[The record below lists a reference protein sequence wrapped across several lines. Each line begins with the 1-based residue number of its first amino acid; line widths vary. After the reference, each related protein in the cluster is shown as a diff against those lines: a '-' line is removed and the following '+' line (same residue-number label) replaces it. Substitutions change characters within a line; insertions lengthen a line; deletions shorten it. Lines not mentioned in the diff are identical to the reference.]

1 MMLTFEAPVLIAFVG
16 FVSSVAVFVG
26 VGLFVISVVMRF
38 RRRHRRRLARV
49 GRGRVTGRLDVAEL
63 RGTLLLR
70 PSAEGSLVDRVL
82 DALARVLPLLDTK
95 RMRADLERAG
105 LRMRIGGFIGVSL
118 LAGAAVALCARLVA
132 GLPLPVAIIFGCF
145 GGMVTVNTV
154 IRALGERRAQRF
166 LKQMP
171 DALDAIVRGIR
182 AGLPVIECIGMA
194 GRDMPDPLG
203 AQFRD
208 VHERVQLGETMDAA
222 LWHVGDT
229 IRRPEIDFFAVSI
242 SIQAEVGGSL
252 TDALN
257 NLSEMLRKRETMK
270 LKISAVSSEA
280 KASAMII
287 GALPVVMLALLA
299 FMSPDYV
306 APLFIDPRG
315 NMMLGAGLGSMSVG
329 AFVMWRMTK
338 FEI

>member
-1 MMLTFEAPVLIAFVG
+1 MSLPFEAPVLFAFIG
-16 FVSSVAVFVG
+16 FATSVAVIVG
-26 VGLFVISVVMRF
+26 VGLFVISLVMRF

-63 RGTLLLR
+63 RGNLLVR
-70 PSAEGSLVDRVL
+70 PRADGRFVDR
-82 DALARVLPLLDTK
+82 LADGLGRVLPLLDTK

-118 LAGAAVALCARLVA
+118 LTGGAFALFTRLSADLPIAVAV
-132 GLPLPVAIIFGCF
+132 ITGCF
-145 GGMVTVNTV
+145 GGMVAVNTI
-154 IRALGERRAQRF
+154 IRALGERRSQRF

-208 VHERVQLGETMDAA
+208 VYERVQLGETMDAA

-229 IRRPEIDFFAVSI
+229 IRRPEIDFFAVSV
-242 SIQAEVGGSL
+242 SIQAEIGGSL
-252 TDALN
+252 TDSL
-257 NLSEMLRKRETMK
+257 
-270 LKISAVSSEA
+270 
-280 KASAMII
+280 
-287 GALPVVMLALLA
+287 
-299 FMSPDYV
+299 Y
-306 APLFIDPRG
+306 
-315 NMMLGAGLGSMSVG
+315 
-329 AFVMWRMTK
+329 
-338 FEI
+338 